1 MYFVSLVRNSDKW
14 LFDERGYNLS
24 LYFITFSSSSL
35 FVKATYSRKILF
47 YVKRKLRGG
56 CEYVK
61 DV

>member
-47 YVKRKLRGG
+47 CETKIERGL
-56 CEYVK
+56 
-61 DV
+61 